1 MSSEHLPAP
10 SGSGQPR
17 EVSVRRAPKF
27 APFMGAGIVLGI
39 IVAAVSAYTGPESAE
54 FTRGATFGFLAVL
67 FGIVGM
73 LAGALVVLV
82 VDRISV
88 RRSRKMLAVET
99 EDPENPASGGP
110 EGGRKDP
117 GTETGTTA

>member
-39 IVAAVSAYTGPESAE
+39 IVAAISAYTGPESAE
-54 FTRGATFGFLAVL
+54 FTRGATFGFLAVI

-73 LAGALVVLV
+73 LVGALVVLV
-82 VDRISV
+82 IDRISV

-99 EDPENPASGGP
+99 EDPESPAPGGA

>member
-1 MSSEHLPAP
+1 MSPEHLPAP

-27 APFMGAGIVLGI
+27 APFMGAGVVLGI

-54 FTRGATFGFLAVL
+54 FTRSATFGFLAVL
-67 FGIVGM
+67 FGIAGM
-73 LAGALVVLV
+73 LLGALVVLV
-82 VDRISV
+82 IDRVSV
-88 RRSRKMLAVET
+88 RRSHKMLAVET
-99 EDPENPASGGP
+99 EDPDSPVSGGA
-110 EGGRKDP
+110 EGDRKDP